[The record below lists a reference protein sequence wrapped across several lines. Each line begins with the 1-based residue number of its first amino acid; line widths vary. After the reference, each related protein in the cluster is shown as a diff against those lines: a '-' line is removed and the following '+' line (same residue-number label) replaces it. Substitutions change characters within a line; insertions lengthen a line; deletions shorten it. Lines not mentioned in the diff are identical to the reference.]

1 VKPLPSRANLEHLK
15 KQAKDLLR
23 GLRAGDAAAL
33 ARFRL
38 SLPAAAGQTDAL
50 ILSLGLR
57 LHDAQSCLA
66 REYGFASW
74 DELRT
79 YVAVQ
84 VDATASAGERVM
96 RWLRLVYAGD
106 VAGSNRRS
114 APGLAE
120 RVLAEQPDLVGND
133 PYLACAVGEETVLV
147 DVVRKDP
154 DWLNRPGGPLALP
167 PLVAVTHS
175 SLIRLPAF
183 TQRLHR
189 CARLLLDFGADPN
202 QSIGSRSPPASLE
215 APSAQHPL
223 SALYGAAGANHDAE
237 MTAVLLNAGADPN
250 DGESLYH
257 SLENPACTRLL
268 LAAGARIE
276 GSNAF
281 YRAFDLDDPALIELL
296 LSFGANP
303 NEPPLGQPTVDFG
316 SPLLWAIKRRRSV
329 AHIDPLLRAG
339 ADPHAKTVSGVSAY
353 RLARQFGLSAVADL
367 LRQRGAGEDLSLQEQ
382 FVAACA
388 SADEPQARHLLGA
401 HPGLLATLSDA
412 ELRLLPD
419 LAAEGAADAVRLMV
433 RLGWPIAV
441 KGGDIQGS
449 ALNCAVFRGDADLAR
464 FLLEHGARWTERH
477 GFGSNVC
484 GTLAWASCNRPV
496 EGGDWLGCAEALVA
510 HGMPRASALTPEG
523 ALVIGRGRYEFSADV
538 SRFLQEP

>member
-1 VKPLPSRANLEHLK
+1 MKPLPSRANLEHLK

-84 VDATASAGERVM
+84 VDATASAAERVM

-183 TQRLHR
+183 TKRLHR
-189 CARLLLDFGADPN
+189 CARLPLDFGADPN

-215 APSAQHPL
+215 APSAIR
-223 SALYGAAGANHDAE
+223 
-237 MTAVLLNAGADPN
+237 
-250 DGESLYH
+250 SL
-257 SLENPACTRLL
+257 RV
-268 LAAGARIE
+268 I
-276 GSNAF
+276 
-281 YRAFDLDDPALIELL
+281 
-296 LSFGANP
+296 
-303 NEPPLGQPTVDFG
+303 
-316 SPLLWAIKRRRSV
+316 
-329 AHIDPLLRAG
+329 
-339 ADPHAKTVSGVSAY
+339 
-353 RLARQFGLSAVADL
+353 
-367 LRQRGAGEDLSLQEQ
+367 
-382 FVAACA
+382 
-388 SADEPQARHLLGA
+388 
-401 HPGLLATLSDA
+401 TL
-412 ELRLLPD
+412 
-419 LAAEGAADAVRLMV
+419 
-433 RLGWPIAV
+433 PI
-441 KGGDIQGS
+441 
-449 ALNCAVFRGDADLAR
+449 
-464 FLLEHGARWTERH
+464 
-477 GFGSNVC
+477 
-484 GTLAWASCNRPV
+484 
-496 EGGDWLGCAEALVA
+496 
-510 HGMPRASALTPEG
+510 
-523 ALVIGRGRYEFSADV
+523 
-538 SRFLQEP
+538 